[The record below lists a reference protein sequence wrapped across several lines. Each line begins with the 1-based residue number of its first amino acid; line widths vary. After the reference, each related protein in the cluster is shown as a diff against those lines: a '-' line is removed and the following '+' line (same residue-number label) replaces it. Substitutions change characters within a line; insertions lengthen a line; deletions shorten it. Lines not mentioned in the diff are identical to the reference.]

1 MNGLEAIE
9 LMQQGKV
16 VVSEIMSRGIIE
28 TFIFKIIDD
37 NVYHK
42 WLDLEEGE
50 WVIETDFDFTQIYEE
65 YIEPKPLTGWERVEG
80 DSYETTASTGTVDT
94 VDFGYCMDVE
104 RYEIANYFSTKEKA
118 EEIAFKQTLFRKLQR
133 FSDNNGGIEIDWND
147 YQTNKYSVAYY
158 HSENKFT
165 THHVR
170 KMQAPG
176 TVYFVSREV
185 AEKAIELFHD
195 ELIEYFT
202 HDWSGRN
209 E

>member
-80 DSYETTASTGTVDT
+80 DSYETIASTGTVDT

>member
-9 LMQQGKV
+9 LMRQGKMV
-16 VVSEIMSRGIIE
+16 KRTDVDIKYRINNDRVEGMNHSDIWCEE
-28 TFIFKIIDD
+28 FLF
-37 NVYHK
+37 NVN
-42 WLDLEEGE
+42 G
-50 WVIETDFDFTQIYEE
+50 DFEE
-65 YIEPKPLTGWERVEG
+65 YIEPKPLTGWERVNEG
-80 DSYETTASTGTVDT
+80 AETYFISVYQGVDSEFDWHDEIDT
-94 VDFGYCMDVE
+94 RCFE
-104 RYEIANYFSTKEKA
+104 SANYFSTKEKA

-147 YQTNKYSVAYY
+147 YQTNKYSVTYY